1 MSSNWVPVSRHFP
14 YPWIAFSVAK
24 EPPAVL
30 VPCHASY
37 QTQHVPYPRCV
48 KLNNWASF
56 MRVNC
61 LKFEKFARLS
71 RPYPSSKPN
80 EATTKRH
87 CTRDFLS
94 LDDFSFNDTL
104 LFFKLRQLILV
115 CNLSLL
121 TQIPLLANSKINRLK
136 TSMRKYLN
144 LFSTCYFIA
153 GRGRDSFIA
162 IMRQQE
168 HVLLIHQ

>member
-1 MSSNWVPVSRHFP
+1 
-14 YPWIAFSVAK
+14 
-24 EPPAVL
+24 
-30 VPCHASY
+30 
-37 QTQHVPYPRCV
+37 
-48 KLNNWASF
+48 

-121 TQIPLLANSKINRLK
+121 TQIPLFANSKINRLK

-144 LFSTCYFIA
+144 FFSTCYFIA

-168 HVLLIHQ
+168 HVLLIHQPRHQVRMQFTQFGELCIKPNACLELQNFVRVSACVQSKLDCLQLSTID

>member
-30 VPCHASY
+30 VPCRAPY
-37 QTQHVPYPRCV
+37 QAVHVPYPRSV
-48 KLNNWASF
+48 KLNNWTSF

-87 CTRDFLS
+87 CRRDFLS
-94 LDDFSFNDTL
+94 KDNFSFNDTL
-104 LFFKLRQLILV
+104 LFFKLRQLMLV

-121 TQIPLLANSKINRLK
+121 TQIPLFANSKINRLK
-136 TSMRKYLN
+136 TSIRKYLN
-144 LFSTCYFIA
+144 FCSTYYSIA
-153 GRGRDSFIA
+153 VQ
-162 IMRQQE
+162 RQG
-168 HVLLIHQ
+168 

>member
-1 MSSNWVPVSRHFP
+1 
-14 YPWIAFSVAK
+14 
-24 EPPAVL
+24 
-30 VPCHASY
+30 
-37 QTQHVPYPRCV
+37 
-48 KLNNWASF
+48 

-121 TQIPLLANSKINRLK
+121 TQIPLFANSKINRLK

-144 LFSTCYFIA
+144 LFSTCYFILFLLPAEA
-153 GRGRDSFIA
+153 GI
-162 IMRQQE
+162 
-168 HVLLIHQ
+168 VLLPLCGSKNMYFSSISSLGIKFECSLRNSVNFA